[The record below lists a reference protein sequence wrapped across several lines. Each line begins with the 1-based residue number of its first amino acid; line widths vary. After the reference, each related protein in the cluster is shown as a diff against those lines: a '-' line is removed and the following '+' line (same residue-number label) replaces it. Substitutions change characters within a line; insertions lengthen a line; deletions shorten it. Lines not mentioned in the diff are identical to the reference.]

1 MEERI
6 RVLEALILFGMLGI
20 YSWEDFRRR
29 RISTEYLLIPAAL
42 GVILCVV
49 GNSRSWPSILL
60 GILVGGG
67 VLLAAVVTR
76 ERIGAGDGLLLTVTG
91 LYLGGA
97 GNLQLLMNGLFL
109 AAVFS
114 LSSMIFRR
122 WKKSHEIPFVP
133 FLFVGYLTIFVGE
146 LL

>member
-1 MEERI
+1 MEEK
-6 RVLEALILFGMLGI
+6 VHLLEVVILFGMLGI
-20 YSWEDFRRR
+20 YSLEDVRRR
-29 RISTEYLLIPAAL
+29 RISTKYLVFPAVL
-42 GVILCVV
+42 GVILCIL
-49 GNSRSWPSILL
+49 GNGRSWQSILL

-67 VLLAAVVTR
+67 VLLVAAAPR
-76 ERIGAGDGLLLTVTG
+76 ERIGVGDGLLLTVTG

-114 LSSMIFRR
+114 LLSMILRR
-122 WKKSHEIPFVP
+122 WKKNHEIPFVP
-133 FLFVGYLTIFVGE
+133 FLFVGYFTIFVGE